1 MMSKQIANDQNRGME
16 SIMDDQEGRGET
28 YFAASAKLNDSA
40 MVEYGLKKGNAMA
53 RKVSMD
59 LRGRADHGQ
68 DNNEYEDIDD
78 EEFWERFDS
87 RGKKMKLRR
96 VKVFR
101 PPMSNI
107 AESFATINFN
117 PNTYITQ
124 KDLKLRAT
132 SIVYGHYKDLKRK
145 AAVHEQ

>member
-1 MMSKQIANDQNRGME
+1 
-16 SIMDDQEGRGET
+16 MD
-28 YFAASAKLNDSA
+28 
-40 MVEYGLKKGNAMA
+40 
-53 RKVSMD
+53 
-59 LRGRADHGQ
+59 
-68 DNNEYEDIDD
+68 DD

-96 VKVFR
+96 VKVAH
-101 PPMSNI
+101 PPMRHI
-107 AESFATINFN
+107 PESFAVINFN

-145 AAVHEQ
+145 AAVHEQQRRLNWFRSIVIAKKFSKMLLSKAKENLDKRRRAEERRHQEY

>member
-1 MMSKQIANDQNRGME
+1 
-16 SIMDDQEGRGET
+16 
-28 YFAASAKLNDSA
+28 
-40 MVEYGLKKGNAMA
+40 
-53 RKVSMD
+53 
-59 LRGRADHGQ
+59 
-68 DNNEYEDIDD
+68 
-78 EEFWERFDS
+78 
-87 RGKKMKLRR
+87 MKLRR

-145 AAVHEQ
+145 AAVHEQQRRLNWFRSIVIAKKFSKMLLIKAKDNIDKRKRQEEKRHQDY

>member
-1 MMSKQIANDQNRGME
+1 
-16 SIMDDQEGRGET
+16 
-28 YFAASAKLNDSA
+28 
-40 MVEYGLKKGNAMA
+40 
-53 RKVSMD
+53 MD
-59 LRGRADHGQ
+59 LRGRAGHGQ

-87 RGKKMKLRR
+87 RGQKMKLRR

-132 SIVYGHYKDLKRK
+132 SIVYGHYKYLKRK